1 MKLILDTENSHPTT
15 ITVRGKEITL
25 LLIESSIL
33 IDSSQ
38 VAKIFDKKEKT
49 VATKVQKAKLEKY
62 ETENVKL
69 LKNYGLMNPEAIKP
83 RPFYDLRQMLEGPAQ
98 YYFKQI
104 DDLDLIEANEA
115 FAAQSVAVGK
125 DLNFDLDKL
134 NVNGGAIALGHPVG
148 ASGARILV
156 TLIYDMIHN
165 PEYKKGLAT
174 LCIGGGMGCATIV
187 EKYEG

>member
-15 ITVRGKEITL
+15 ITVKGNEITL

-49 VATKVQKAKLEKY
+49 VAAKVQKSKLEKY

-69 LKNYGLMNPEAIKP
+69 LKKYDLMHPEAVKP

-98 YYFKQI
+98 YYFKQN
-104 DDLDLIEANEA
+104 DDLNLIDVIVR
-115 FAAQSVAVGK
+115 VAIGK
-125 DLNFDLDKL
+125 
-134 NVNGGAIALGHPVG
+134 H
-148 ASGARILV
+148 REW
-156 TLIYDMIHN
+156 IHN
-165 PEYKKGLAT
+165 RDIKN
-174 LCIGGGMGCATIV
+174 
-187 EKYEG
+187 